1 MPSETEYLLRS
12 IRRWLKAAVFLLGVT
27 LVALSNVGYTATG
40 YESGAFYAAT
50 GLVGG
55 IVAVAAA
62 LSALFGISNP
72 NPAEPPDPRD
82 GAD

>member
-12 IRRWLKAAVFLLGVT
+12 IRRWLKVAVFLLGVM

-40 YESGAFYAAT
+40 YESGALYAAT

-55 IVAVAAA
+55 VVAVAAV
-62 LSALFGISNP
+62 LSALVGISNP
-72 NPAEPPDPRD
+72 NPAEPPDPGD
-82 GAD
+82 GAS